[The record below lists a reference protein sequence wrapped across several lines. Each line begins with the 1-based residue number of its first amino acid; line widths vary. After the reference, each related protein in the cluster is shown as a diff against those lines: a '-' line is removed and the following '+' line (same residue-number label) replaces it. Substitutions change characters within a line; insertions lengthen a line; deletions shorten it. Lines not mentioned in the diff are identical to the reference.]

1 MNSVYGLPGFHLTGF
16 PHSDIPGSMFAC
28 NSPGLFAAYH
38 VLHRSHQPRHSPSTL
53 NHLTFHQLTT
63 SMTSFL
69 RVILWLLHPERMDSP
84 AFTAHR
90 ILKLDGSPFYFRSSL
105 FKDIHSTLELRSKAS
120 MLFNSDQPGLQ
131 LGSGGPR
138 WIRTTDLT
146 LIRRAL

>member
-1 MNSVYGLPGFHLTGF
+1 MNSVLGLPGFHLTGF

-53 NHLTFHQLTT
+53 NHLTFHQSTA

-69 RVILWLLHPERMDSP
+69 RVILWILHPERMDSP
-84 AFTAHR
+84 AFNPTESSNSMDHPSIFVLR
-90 ILKLDGSPFYFRSSL
+90 LSKKFR
-105 FKDIHSTLELRSKAS
+105 STLELRSKAS
-120 MLFNSDQPGLQ
+120 SAFQ
-131 LGSGGPR
+131 LRSKLGGPR